1 MFLWFCSTDNEPR
14 LWRDNGVFLL
24 LTMDKGATLI
34 PNTLKLMA
42 LGAGALLLAGCVSS
56 PIPVSANFPITIE
69 PKVRSAGH
77 WGQLSNDVVK
87 QTLEALGKAGVSGN
101 LYVALPVNPTAF
113 DKAFQQFLITDLV
126 RAGRVVQQGP
136 EQALVVSYQTQVVRH
151 NSPRP
156 NFLPGRFTMI
166 TAGLYAAYGLG
177 YNPVGDKMAGGLAA
191 AAGADY
197 IASESSGGPTATEL
211 ILTTTIATGGRYLVR
226 KTDVYYVEEAD
237 TTLMQYKAPQVMKVV
252 GP

>member
-1 MFLWFCSTDNEPR
+1 MFLWFRSPDNEKR
-14 LWRDNGVFLL
+14 LWRDTGVVLL

-34 PNTLKLMA
+34 PNTLKLLA
-42 LGAGALLLAGCVSS
+42 LGAGALLLAGCASS
-56 PIPVSANFPITIE
+56 PIPVSANFPLTVE
-69 PKVRSAGH
+69 PKVRSVGH

-87 QTLEALGKAGVSGN
+87 QTLESLGKAGVSGN
-101 LYVALPVNPTAF
+101 LYVSLPANATAF

-126 RAGRVVQQGP
+126 KAGRVVQQGP
-136 EQALVVSYQTQVVRH
+136 EQALEVSYQTQVVRH

-166 TAGLYAAYGLG
+166 TAGLYAAYGLS
-177 YNPVGDKMAGGLAA
+177 YNPVGDRMAGGLAA

-226 KTDVYYVEEAD
+226 KTDVYYIEEAD

>member
-1 MFLWFCSTDNEPR
+1 MFLWLWSADNEIR
-14 LWRDNGVFLL
+14 LWRDYGVFLL

-42 LGAGALLLAGCVSS
+42 LGAGALLLAGCASS
-56 PIPVSANFPITIE
+56 PIPVSANFPITVE

-87 QTLEALGKAGVSGN
+87 QTLESLGKAGVSGN
-101 LYVALPVNPTAF
+101 LYVALPANPTVF

-126 RAGRVVQQGP
+126 KAGRVVQQGP
-136 EQALVVSYQTQVVRH
+136 EQALEVSYQTQVVRH

-156 NFLPGRFTMI
+156 YFLPGRFTMI
-166 TAGLYAAYGLG
+166 TAGLYAAYGLS
-177 YNPVGDKMAGGLAA
+177 YNPVGDRMAGGLAA

-237 TTLMQYKAPQVMKVV
+237 TVLMQYKAPQVMKVV

>member
-1 MFLWFCSTDNEPR
+1 MIP
-14 LWRDNGVFLL
+14 
-24 LTMDKGATLI
+24 KTLMQ
-34 PNTLKLMA
+34 MA
-42 LGAGALLLAGCVSS
+42 IGAGAALLVGCASS
-56 PIPVSANFPITIE
+56 PIPVSANFPLTVE

-77 WGQLSNDVVK
+77 WGLLSNDVVK
-87 QTLEALGKAGVSGN
+87 QTLDSLGKLGVSGN
-101 LYVALPVNPTAF
+101 LYVALPPNPTEF

-126 RAGRVVQQGP
+126 KSGRVVQQYP
-136 EQALVVSYQTQVVRH
+136 DRALEVSYQTQVVRH

-177 YNPVGDKMAGGLAA
+177 LAPVGDKMAGGLAY

-211 ILTTTIATGGRYLVR
+211 ILTTTIAQGGRYLVR
-226 KTDVYYVEEAD
+226 KTDIYYIEEAD
-237 TTLMQYKAPQVMKVV
+237 TSLLQYRAPAPTWKVV

>member
-1 MFLWFCSTDNEPR
+1 
-14 LWRDNGVFLL
+14 
-24 LTMDKGATLI
+24 MDKGATLI
-34 PNTLKLMA
+34 PKTLKLVA
-42 LGAGALLLAGCVSS
+42 LAATGAAVLAGCASS
-56 PIPVSANFPITIE
+56 PIPVSANFPITVE

-87 QTLEALGKAGVSGN
+87 QTLESLNKLGVSGN
-101 LYVALPVNPTAF
+101 LYVAMPNNPTTF
-113 DKAFQQFLITDLV
+113 DKAFNTFLITDLV
-126 RAGRVVQQGP
+126 KAGRVVQTSP
-136 EQALVVSYQTQVVRH
+136 DQALEISYQTQVVRH

-177 YNPVGDKMAGGLAA
+177 VDPNFGDKMAGGLAA
-191 AAGADY
+191 AVGVDY

-211 ILTTTIATGGRYLVR
+211 ILTTTIASGGRYLVR

-237 TTLMQYKAPQVMKVV
+237 TVLLQQYKAPQVMKVV

>member
-1 MFLWFCSTDNEPR
+1 MARHWR
-14 LWRDNGVFLL
+14 LCFVL

-34 PNTLKLMA
+34 PNTLKQMA
-42 LGAGALLLAGCVSS
+42 LGAGAALLVGCASS
-56 PIPVSANFPITIE
+56 PIPVSANFPITVE

-77 WGQLSNDVVK
+77 WNQLSNDVVK
-87 QTLEALGKAGVSGN
+87 QTLDSLGKLGVSGN
-101 LYVALPVNPTAF
+101 LYVALPANPTAF

-126 RAGRVVQQGP
+126 KSGRVVQQGP
-136 EQALVVSYQTQVVRH
+136 ENALEVSYQTQVVRH

-177 YNPVGDKMAGGLAA
+177 SNPVGDKMAGGLAA
-191 AAGADY
+191 AAGLDY
-197 IASESSGGPTATEL
+197 IASENSGGPTATEL
-211 ILTTTIATGGRYLVR
+211 ILTTTIASGGRYLVR

-237 TTLMQYKAPQVMKVV
+237 ATLMQYKAPQVMKVV

>member
-1 MFLWFCSTDNEPR
+1 
-14 LWRDNGVFLL
+14 
-24 LTMDKGATLI
+24 MDKGATLI
-34 PNTLKLMA
+34 PKTLKLMA
-42 LGAGALLLAGCVSS
+42 VAAAGAAVLAGCASS
-56 PIPVSANFPITIE
+56 PIPVSANFPITVE

-87 QTLEALGKAGVSGN
+87 QTLESLNKLGVSGN
-101 LYVALPVNPTAF
+101 LYVALPTNATAF
-113 DKAFQQFLITDLV
+113 DKAFNNFLITDFV
-126 RAGRVVQQGP
+126 KAGRVVQQNP
-136 EQALVVSYQTQVVRH
+136 DQALEVSYETQVVRH
-151 NSPRP
+151 NSYRP

-177 YNPVGDKMAGGLAA
+177 VDPNFGDKMAGGLAA
-191 AAGADY
+191 AIGADY

-226 KTDVYYVEEAD
+226 KTDVYYVEEVDAS
-237 TTLMQYKAPQVMKVV
+237 LMQYKAPQVMKVV

>member
-1 MFLWFCSTDNEPR
+1 LFLWFRSPDNEKR
-14 LWRDNGVFLL
+14 LWRDKGVFLL

-34 PNTLKLMA
+34 PNTLKLLA
-42 LGAGALLLAGCVSS
+42 LGAGALLLAGCASS
-56 PIPVSANFPITIE
+56 PIPVSANFPLTVE
-69 PKVRSAGH
+69 PKVRSVGH

-87 QTLEALGKAGVSGN
+87 QTLESLGKASVSGN
-101 LYVALPVNPTAF
+101 LYVSLPANATAF

-126 RAGRVVQQGP
+126 KAGRVVQQGP
-136 EQALVVSYQTQVVRH
+136 EQALEVSYQTQVVRH

-166 TAGLYAAYGLG
+166 TAGLYAAYGLS
-177 YNPVGDKMAGGLAA
+177 YNPVGDRMAGGLAA

-226 KTDVYYVEEAD
+226 KTDVYYIEEAD

>member
-1 MFLWFCSTDNEPR
+1 MNHVDGAAVASFF
-14 LWRDNGVFLL
+14 L
-24 LTMDKGATLI
+24 LTMDKGPTLI
-34 PNTLKLMA
+34 PNTLKQMA
-42 LGAGALLLAGCVSS
+42 LGAGAALLVGCASS
-56 PIPVSANFPITIE
+56 PIPVSANFPLTVE

-87 QTLEALGKAGVSGN
+87 QTLESLGKLGVSGN
-101 LYVALPVNPTAF
+101 LYVALPANPTVF
-113 DKAFQQFLITDLV
+113 DKAFQNFLITDLV
-126 RAGRVVQQGP
+126 KSGRVVQQYP
-136 EQALVVSYQTQVVRH
+136 DQALEVSYQTQVVRH

-177 YNPVGDKMAGGLAA
+177 FNPVGDKMAGGLAA
-191 AAGADY
+191 AAGLDY

-211 ILTTTIATGGRYLVR
+211 ILTTTIASGGRYLVR
-226 KTDVYYVEEAD
+226 KTDIYYVEEAD
-237 TTLMQYKAPQVMKVV
+237 TTLLQYSAPHVMKVV